1 MIQNVIILTGAGLV
15 IFEKVWVESDM
26 KQTEKGRMFGSLI
39 RAMQEMSKQSTGLIV
54 HYIEFGKVAV
64 SIVDDSKSKLICTLF
79 HDIED
84 GADFGKIIAQQ
95 ILTSFMETF
104 PDSTFSGTLNIG
116 MFSGFTSKMFDAIQ
130 GSVNTIVQQL
140 QGVRGVNSCL
150 VLFDDGTAVMP
161 TQEDDQLGVVAN
173 LQPLITLS
181 TDLMASKKER
191 PKLLTLETSRQIV
204 YIHRVGEASL
214 MAICRKSIKSPAY
227 KPAINHAV
235 TMLNKVF
242 VLSRALSFKSG
253 RF

>member
-1 MIQNVIILTGAGLV
+1 
-15 IFEKVWVESDM
+15 
-26 KQTEKGRMFGSLI
+26 
-39 RAMQEMSKQSTGLIV
+39 
-54 HYIEFGKVAV
+54 
-64 SIVDDSKSKLICTLF
+64 
-79 HDIED
+79 
-84 GADFGKIIAQQ
+84 
-95 ILTSFMETF
+95 
-104 PDSTFSGTLNIG
+104 
-116 MFSGFTSKMFDAIQ
+116 
-130 GSVNTIVQQL
+130 
-140 QGVRGVNSCL
+140 
-150 VLFDDGTAVMP
+150 MP

-235 TMLNKVF
+235 MMLNKVF